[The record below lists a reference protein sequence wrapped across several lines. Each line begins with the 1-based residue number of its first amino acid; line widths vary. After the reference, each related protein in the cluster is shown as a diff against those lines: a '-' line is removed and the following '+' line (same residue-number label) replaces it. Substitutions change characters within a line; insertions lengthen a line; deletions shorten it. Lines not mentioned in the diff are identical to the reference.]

1 MNLKQELDAL
11 IESTL
16 AFANEVKRRQP
27 IPGLSGALRIA
38 QQTLANTSKPLAAPA
53 AIVAISPR
61 SERDEIQQRVNSFK
75 AHQEKM
81 ARQREDYYLQMRARM
96 LAPEPPAAALCEAA
110 AFAGVTLVERFAEL
124 RPK

>member
-1 MNLKQELDAL
+1 MNLRQELDAL

-16 AFANEVKRRQP
+16 AFANEVERRQP
-27 IPGLSGALRIA
+27 IPSLSGALRIA
-38 QQTLANTSKPLAAPA
+38 EQTLANTSKPLAAPA
-53 AIVAISPR
+53 AVVPVWPW

-81 ARQREDYYLQMRARM
+81 ARQREDYYLQMRAKM
-96 LAPEPPAAALCEAA
+96 LASPAAALCEAA